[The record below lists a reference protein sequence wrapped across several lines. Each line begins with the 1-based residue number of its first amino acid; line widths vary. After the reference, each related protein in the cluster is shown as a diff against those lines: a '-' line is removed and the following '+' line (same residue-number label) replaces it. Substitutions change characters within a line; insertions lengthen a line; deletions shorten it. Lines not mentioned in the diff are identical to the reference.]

1 MNKTIRYT
9 WLFMISLFAACSGE
23 TPLDEHSQPNTPT
36 PNPQPEELLI
46 ETTEV
51 GSLTFVLSGYADDNV
66 AGGVLKPDGFETPIY
81 INNGKLMGT
90 GYSFALCAGVNRLDE
105 MPAYNELANWT
116 ERFKLTQ
123 GATCWARHT
132 SEHEYGYVKLR
143 IAYIEGNSV
152 GVEYKAMKVERPKP
166 EDIETTEEES
176 IAVLL
181 MGYLNNTSDAD
192 AFVLAPG
199 IEPIFIKKKHFTA
212 EHANFYRY
220 DDVQN
225 LNKMPQFQDVTEW
238 QPTIEVKEGSCY
250 WLRYLAPTEYIYV
263 KLRVAFIDADRVGIE
278 YKLSAHQSYV
288 NSNGNQ
294 SGDGKSYV
302 TDFSMP
308 HLNENNYYVEH
319 IATMNGNELLNYALE
334 WNDAMKH
341 AQWVAFSFDKVTIGD
356 VTGRTEAWDVDP
368 KLPEEM
374 RTSNDHHRNDGFDR
388 GHICGSEDRVYSKLA
403 NAQTFY
409 YSNMSPQ
416 LNAFNGGYW
425 AAFEYRVRRWSR
437 YSFPHLYVAKGGAL
451 NHLLVNFK
459 SKTPDS
465 NGNYAT
471 TDENGRTIH
480 GLACPKYYYMALL
493 AEKQGTYQA
502 LGFWIE
508 HREDYPYEYGD
519 KVPANVLKEHLVS
532 IDQLEELTGLDF
544 FCNLPDELEET
555 VESVLNANAWNW
567 E

>member
-1 MNKTIRYT
+1 M
-9 WLFMISLFAACSGE
+9 
-23 TPLDEHSQPNTPT
+23 
-36 PNPQPEELLI
+36 
-46 ETTEV
+46 
-51 GSLTFVLSGYADDNV
+51 
-66 AGGVLKPDGFETPIY
+66 
-81 INNGKLMGT
+81 
-90 GYSFALCAGVNRLDE
+90 
-105 MPAYNELANWT
+105 
-116 ERFKLTQ
+116 
-123 GATCWARHT
+123 
-132 SEHEYGYVKLR
+132 
-143 IAYIEGNSV
+143 
-152 GVEYKAMKVERPKP
+152 
-166 EDIETTEEES
+166 
-176 IAVLL
+176 
-181 MGYLNNTSDAD
+181 
-192 AFVLAPG
+192 
-199 IEPIFIKKKHFTA
+199 
-212 EHANFYRY
+212 
-220 DDVQN
+220 
-225 LNKMPQFQDVTEW
+225 
-238 QPTIEVKEGSCY
+238 
-250 WLRYLAPTEYIYV
+250 RYLAPAEYIYV

-278 YKLSAHQSYV
+278 YKLVAHQSYV
-288 NSNGNQ
+288 NFNGNQ
-294 SGDGKSYV
+294 SGDAKSYV

-471 TDENGRTIH
+471 TDEDGRTIH

-493 AEKQGTYQA
+493 AEKQGNCQQRNATHSGNIA
-502 LGFWIE
+502 HLLGPFQITHGPCHNQKNADAQNKGRKLLHSFSGLHSADSRHAHGAE
-508 HREDYPYEYGD
+508 ESSNEQNTNTLNFHITLLYTKCTRGD
-519 KVPANVLKEHLVS
+519 FRTE
-532 IDQLEELTGLDF
+532 
-544 FCNLPDELEET
+544 
-555 VESVLNANAWNW
+555 
-567 E
+567 